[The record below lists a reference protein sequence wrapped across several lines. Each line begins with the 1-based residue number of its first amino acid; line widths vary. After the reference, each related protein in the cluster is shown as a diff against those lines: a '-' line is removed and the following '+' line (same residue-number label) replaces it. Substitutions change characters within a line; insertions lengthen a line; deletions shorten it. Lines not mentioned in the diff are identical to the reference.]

1 MGILNLEMTY
11 KTDTNRVFVSGIVP
25 GSGKLSEKA
34 SKLNSTLRHDWN
46 VRKLFF
52 IDNNIYLPDSIATG
66 FTFELLWNKEIT
78 RKYFIRVS
86 EIRLT
91 ISFDRYVCSF

>member
-34 SKLNSTLRHDWN
+34 SKLNSTLRHD
-46 VRKLFF
+46 
-52 IDNNIYLPDSIATG
+52 
-66 FTFELLWNKEIT
+66 
-78 RKYFIRVS
+78 
-86 EIRLT
+86 
-91 ISFDRYVCSF
+91 